1 MTLLPGYL
9 MHLGQ
14 QFLLCEP
21 ATLEKRKICHVC
33 LVKTVEMKDTI
44 LAVCRERSDTW
55 ADAVYHKVCRVK
67 FHTKKHIPAV
77 NSHQISISKRTLI
90 WVVHNTKKMHAFLE
104 DASFLKDNDDKKITI
119 NDLIS
124 RMEENLEN
132 SEHGIVTR
140 TCN

>member
-1 MTLLPGYL
+1 MKEVIPGQMQFTTKCVGLSLAYY
-9 MHLGQ
+9 GSTYQ
-14 QFLLCEP
+14 QLIP
-21 ATLEKRKICHVC
+21 
-33 LVKTVEMKDTI
+33 
-44 LAVCRERSDTW
+44 
-55 ADAVYHKVCRVK
+55 
-67 FHTKKHIPAV
+67 TKSAFP
-77 NSHQISISKRTLI
+77 KRTLI

-119 NDLIS
+119 DDLIS